1 MGGRAPVAEVTLG
14 CSTAGQPHPPQQQR
28 PITLQFS
35 DSVIGQNGDRWEPG
49 PGGPLPLHVC
59 SLLGWMPFR
68 EIRAEAWMLSR
79 AGVSLFWRYRNYM

>member
-14 CSTAGQPHPPQQQR
+14 GSTAGQPHPPQQQR

-49 PGGPLPLHVC
+49 PGGPFPSMCARCLVGCL
-59 SLLGWMPFR
+59 SERSGLRLGCFPG
-68 EIRAEAWMLSR
+68 L
-79 AGVSLFWRYRNYM
+79 G